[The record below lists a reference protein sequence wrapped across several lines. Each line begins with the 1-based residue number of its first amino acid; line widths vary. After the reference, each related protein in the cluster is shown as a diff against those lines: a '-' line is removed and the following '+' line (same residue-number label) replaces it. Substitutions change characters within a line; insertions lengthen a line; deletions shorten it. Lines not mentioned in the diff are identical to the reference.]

1 MSKINAFD
9 FLMKETRASAKPGD
23 SPSHKLMFDGGSRG
37 NPGICG
43 CGYVIYEGGERV
55 LLTGHKV
62 VSNHNTSNFAEYMAL
77 ILGLQEAIE
86 KGIEELYV
94 EGDSMLVIKQVR
106 NEWAVKSP
114 NLIPLYKE
122 VKELCNSFTN
132 IKFEHVK
139 RENNKTADALVNK
152 ALDEIGA

>member
-9 FLMKETRASAKPGD
+9 LLMKGTRE
-23 SPSHKLMFDGGSRG
+23 SPITCNFPIHKLMFDGGSRG

-43 CGYVIYEGGERV
+43 CGYVIYKDGKK
-55 LLTGHKV
+55 LLTGNEV
-62 VSNHNTSNFAEYMAL
+62 VSKYNTSNFAEYMAL
-77 ILGLQEAIE
+77 ILGLQEAVD
-86 KGIEELYV
+86 KGIRELYV

-132 IKFEHVK
+132 IRLEHVR
-139 RENNKTADALVNK
+139 REHNKTADALANK
-152 ALDEIGA
+152 ALDEIGN

>member
-9 FLMKETRASAKPGD
+9 LLMKGTRK
-23 SPSHKLMFDGGSRG
+23 SPIRGNFPTHKLM
-37 NPGICG
+37 
-43 CGYVIYEGGERV
+43 
-55 LLTGHKV
+55 
-62 VSNHNTSNFAEYMAL
+62 
-77 ILGLQEAIE
+77 LGLQEAVD
-86 KGIEELYV
+86 KGIRELYV

-122 VKELCNSFTN
+122 VKELCNSFSN

-139 RENNKTADALVNK
+139 RGNNKTADALVNS
-152 ALDEIGA
+152 ALDEIDS

>member
-1 MSKINAFD
+1 
-9 FLMKETRASAKPGD
+9 MKGTRK
-23 SPSHKLMFDGGSRG
+23 SPTRGNFPTHKLMFDGGSRG

-43 CGYVIYEGGERV
+43 CGYVIYEGGESV

-77 ILGLQEAIE
+77 ILGLQEAVD
-86 KGIEELYV
+86 KGIRELYV

-122 VKELCNSFTN
+122 VKELCNSFSN

-139 RENNKTADALVNK
+139 RGNNKTADALVNI
-152 ALDEIGA
+152 ALDEIGN

>member
-9 FLMKETRASAKPGD
+9 LLMKGTRG
-23 SPSHKLMFDGGSRG
+23 SPITCNLPIHKLMFDGGSRG

-43 CGYVIYEGGERV
+43 CGYVIYKDGEK
-55 LLTGHKV
+55 LLTGNEV
-62 VSNHNTSNFAEYMAL
+62 VSKYNTSNFAEYMAL
-77 ILGLQEAIE
+77 ILGLRKAIDE
-86 KGIEELYV
+86 SIRELYV
-94 EGDSMLVIKQVR
+94 EGDSMLVIKQVS

-139 RENNKTADALVNK
+139 RENNKTADALVNS
-152 ALDEIGA
+152 ALDEIDS

>member
-9 FLMKETRASAKPGD
+9 LLMKGTRG
-23 SPSHKLMFDGGSRG
+23 SPVTGNFPTHKLMFDGGSRG

-43 CGYVIYEGGERV
+43 CGYVIYKGENV
-55 LLTGHKV
+55 FLTGQRV
-62 VSNHNTSNFAEYMAL
+62 VSMHNTSNFAEYTAL
-77 ILGLQEAIE
+77 ILGLQEAVE
-86 KGIEELYV
+86 KGIMELYV

-122 VKELCNSFTN
+122 VKDLCNSFTN

-152 ALDEIGA
+152 ALDEIDA

>member
-1 MSKINAFD
+1 
-9 FLMKETRASAKPGD
+9 
-23 SPSHKLMFDGGSRG
+23 MFDGGSRG

-43 CGYVIYEGGERV
+43 CGYVIYKDGEK
-55 LLTGHKV
+55 LLTGNEV
-62 VSNHNTSNFAEYMAL
+62 VSKYNTSNFAEYMAL
-77 ILGLQEAIE
+77 ILGLRKAIDE
-86 KGIEELYV
+86 SIRELYV
-94 EGDSMLVIKQVR
+94 EGDSMLVIKQVS

-139 RENNKTADALVNK
+139 RENNKTADALVNS
-152 ALDEIGA
+152 ALDEIDS

>member
-9 FLMKETRASAKPGD
+9 LLMKGTRESSTTGNFPT
-23 SPSHKLMFDGGSRG
+23 HKLMFDGGSRG

-43 CGYVIYEGGERV
+43 CGYVIYKGVESV
-55 LLTGHKV
+55 LLIGHKV

-86 KGIEELYV
+86 KGITELYV

-114 NLIPLYKE
+114 NLIPLYKK
-122 VKELCNSFTN
+122 VKELF
-132 IKFEHVK
+132 KFAHVK
-139 RENNKTADALVNK
+139 RVNNKTADALVNK
-152 ALDEIGA
+152 ALDKIDN